1 MWQFETFRCR
11 MLEFKP
17 SKSQK
22 KILKRFNKFLSG
34 EEVAKSNNRKM
45 STSSSTS
52 EDMGEQGVE
61 QFVESTIEPLNID
74 VGNVLNTEE
83 TQMESL
89 DIDSEG

>member
-1 MWQFETFRCR
+1 

-61 QFVESTIEPLNID
+61 QFVESTIEPQNID

>member
-1 MWQFETFRCR
+1 
-11 MLEFKP
+11 MLELKP

>member
-1 MWQFETFRCR
+1 